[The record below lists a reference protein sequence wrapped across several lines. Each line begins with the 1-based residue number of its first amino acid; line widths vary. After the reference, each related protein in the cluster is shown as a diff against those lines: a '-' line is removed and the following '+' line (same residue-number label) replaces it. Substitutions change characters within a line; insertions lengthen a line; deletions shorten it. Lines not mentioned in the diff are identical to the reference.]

1 MTPPEAM
8 AVTESRQLTGIPSS
22 AWNSAQ
28 KRTVIMRACD
38 PFLGQS
44 GKPEELIERYGI
56 GVDSTVKAVRKLRA
70 PD

>member
-1 MTPPEAM
+1 
-8 AVTESRQLTGIPSS
+8 
-22 AWNSAQ
+22 
-28 KRTVIMRACD
+28 MRACD

-44 GKPEELIERYGI
+44 GKPEELNERYGI